1 MMATKEDRL
10 MKNKAMIVS
19 IITTAITV
27 ISAAIVAL
35 VNEIKFNP
43 EVTFFGGLLFL
54 LVGCEVIGGAVLL
67 IVLSTKIDD
76 RKLDERQL
84 RARGQ
89 VAIYT
94 LLGTVIVALGFA
106 LISQMSEYFPISTSD
121 CCLIIAFTALY
132 TFLISSDINGAF
144 ISYKEKRKPFTIIYL
159 ITGVICFVLSGAIP
173 FKLPEPLVNNFSVS
187 TFAIS
192 ILVLTLGIE
201 MIIKGALEKKEAL
214 ADEES

>member
-1 MMATKEDRL
+1 

-27 ISAAIVAL
+27 ISIAILAL
-35 VNEIKFNP
+35 VNEIKYNP

-67 IVLSTKIDD
+67 IVLSTKMDD

-84 RARGQ
+84 KARGQ

-94 LLGTVIVALGFA
+94 LLGTVITALGIA
-106 LISQMSEYFPISTSD
+106 MISQMSEFFPLTTHDSCI
-121 CCLIIAFTALY
+121 IIAFAALY
-132 TFLISSDINGAF
+132 TFLISADINDAF
-144 ISYKEKRKPFTIIYL
+144 ISYREKRTPLTIIYL
-159 ITGVICFVLSGAIP
+159 VTGVVCLVLSGALSVT
-173 FKLPEPLVNNFSVS
+173 LPYGFSNEFSIS

-192 ILVLTLGIE
+192 VFVLTLSIE
-201 MIIKGALEKKEAL
+201 MIIKGALEKKEAK